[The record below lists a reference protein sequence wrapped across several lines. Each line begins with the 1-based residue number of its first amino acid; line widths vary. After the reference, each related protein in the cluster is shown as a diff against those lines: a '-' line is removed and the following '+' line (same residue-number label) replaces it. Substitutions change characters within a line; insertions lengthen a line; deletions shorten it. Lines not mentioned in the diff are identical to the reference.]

1 MEVLAK
7 PNQLLIL
14 LFRSQLSQDI
24 RPGAAQTPWAG
35 TFVICEKVIHS
46 RAVEQRYEGKGFGSH
61 ILGARPDE
69 DDWFIQKRKND
80 QTS

>member
-7 PNQLLIL
+7 PNQLLIFP
-14 LFRSQLSQDI
+14 FRSQLFQDI
-24 RPGAAQTPWAG
+24 GPGAAQTSWAG
-35 TFVICEKVIHS
+35 MIFIQGRSSKDMKEK
-46 RAVEQRYEGKGFGSH
+46 EFGSY
-61 ILGARPDE
+61 ILGARPDG